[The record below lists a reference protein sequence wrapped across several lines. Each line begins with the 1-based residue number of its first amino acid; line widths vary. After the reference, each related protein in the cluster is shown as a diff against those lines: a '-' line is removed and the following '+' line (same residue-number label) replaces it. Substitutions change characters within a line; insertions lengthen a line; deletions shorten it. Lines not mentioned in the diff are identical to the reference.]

1 MHLCRNLFL
10 FFIMTFLHEQN
21 ISAQQSQI
29 LLELDKTIEKSTY
42 YDGLKMQKIN
52 DLKRALDASGN
63 EEDLYKN
70 LNLLAQE
77 YYVYKSDSAK
87 FFTRQSLNAAIQ
99 LKDTFKINESSILL
113 ASAEAKAGIFSEVER
128 LLSSVDQTKLTK
140 QQLVNFY
147 KTNLEYLIYELEYL
161 QDEAIAEIL
170 QKRNDIRDSLISILP
185 PASVEYAI
193 NMGTKT
199 IEQKDYKAAEDLL
212 LSRLPDA
219 KPNTREYSILTA
231 IIAYLYQ
238 EKKDI
243 DKQKY
248 YQALSAISDIRS
260 SVKENLSLRT
270 LATILYNEG
279 DYLRANNYIK
289 QSLDDANFYNS
300 RLRNIQIS
308 RVLPIIDKA
317 YDVQKQK
324 QEDKLR
330 MLLGLLTIVL
340 IVLAFSIYLIFRQ
353 MKKVAKAKESLD
365 HINLLLTRIN
375 DDLTESNHK
384 EKEMNLRLS
393 EANLVKEQYIHS
405 FLEMCT
411 EYIRKLESF
420 KAVVHRKLKSGQ
432 TAEILKST
440 ETEKGS
446 SKELKE
452 LYKNFDK
459 AFLNVYPYFEAEVNK
474 LLLPEEQYALRE
486 DSLNQELRIY
496 ALIRLGISDN
506 NQIATFLHYT
516 LRTVYNYRSKV
527 KLKALE
533 PEEFEE
539 EVVRIGVI

>member
-1 MHLCRNLFL
+1 MLKFIISSIV
-10 FFIMTFLHEQN
+10 FFVCIQIQYRSFG
-21 ISAQQSQI
+21 QQAEV
-29 LLELDKTIEKSTY
+29 LTELDQIIRKSNY
-42 YDGLKMQKIN
+42 YDGLKEKQISAIKLQ
-52 DLKRALDASGN
+52 LKNARTNQDI
-63 EEDLYKN
+63 YKFQF
-70 LNLLAQE
+70 LLAHE

-87 FFTRQSLNAAIQ
+87 HFTRLSHATA
-99 LKDTFKINESSILL
+99 LKLRDTFKINESSLLL

-128 LLSSVDQTKLTK
+128 LLFSIDKTKLTREQK
-140 QQLVNFY
+140 VNFY

-170 QKRNDIRDSLISILP
+170 KKRNDIRDSLIAILP
-185 PASVEYAI
+185 PGSVEYAI

-199 IEQKDYKAAEDLL
+199 IEQKEFDKAEALL
-212 LSRLPDA
+212 MKSLPNA
-219 KPNTREYSILTA
+219 RPNTREYSILTA

-243 DKQKY
+243 EQQKY

-317 YDVQKQK
+317 YDVEKQK

-330 MLLGLLTIVL
+330 MLLGLLSIAL
-340 IVLAFSIYLIFRQ
+340 LVLAFAIYLIFRQ
-353 MKKVAKAKESLD
+353 MKKVAKAKSSLD
-365 HINLLLTRIN
+365 HSNLLLTQIN
-375 DDLTESNHK
+375 GDLTEANQK

-411 EYIRKLESF
+411 EYIQKLESF

-452 LYKNFDK
+452 LYRNFDK
-459 AFLNVYPYFEAEVNK
+459 AFLNVYPYFESEVNK
-474 LLLPEEQYALRE
+474 LLIPEEQYSLKD

-527 KLKALE
+527 KLKAVE
-533 PEEFEE
+533 PDGFEE